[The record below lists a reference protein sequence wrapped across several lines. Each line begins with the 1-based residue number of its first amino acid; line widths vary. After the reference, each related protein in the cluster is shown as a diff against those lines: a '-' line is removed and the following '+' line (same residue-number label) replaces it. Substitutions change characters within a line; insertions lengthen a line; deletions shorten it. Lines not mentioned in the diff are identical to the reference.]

1 MTLQQCEAV
10 FIGGFEAGSVG
21 ATGISLP
28 KPFLLTGSRLGDQ
41 MGVMPGVGEDLD
53 EFTVN
58 NRQVTVQKEEFLVS
72 ANGPLGRR

>member
-1 MTLQQCEAV
+1 M
-10 FIGGFEAGSVG
+10 GGSDAGSVG

-28 KPFLLTGSRLGDQ
+28 KPFLLAGSRVGDQ
-41 MGVMPGVGEDLD
+41 MGVVPGVGEDLD

-58 NRQVTVQKEEFLVS
+58 NRQVTVQKEELLVS